1 MDRGHL
7 QRRLSYRLLRWPL
20 GPGCFEKLVSG
31 WHNSVSS
38 RQHLSHG
45 FTLVPT
51 GDNVIIIIGGDDNY
65 RDEDEESKE
74 FISRW
79 AKRKIS
85 SQFNDEYMDG
95 RKGFIL
101 SWNKEHRE
109 IHEEVLR
116 HFLDPSKR
124 GTKFEYKPK
133 LSSRPETEKK
143 EGCQQSKRDSFLDP
157 SKRETKFEYKP
168 ERKLPPPPEPEK
180 KERTQQSERDS
191 FSKPSRTESAK
202 LSSAMM
208 KAGSDPLQ
216 QAEQDSSLG
225 RTSSHISSSELRSS
239 SSSGAVR
246 KVGLS
251 SHKETSSGLPETQ
264 RKSVGEIAVH
274 LLFREKFDFFRL
286 LNISS

>member
-1 MDRGHL
+1 M
-7 QRRLSYRLLRWPL
+7 QRNGWRSSSETSTLSSLE
-20 GPGCFEKLVSG
+20 PGCLEKPVSG

-38 RQHLSHG
+38 RQHLSHC
-45 FTLVPT
+45 FTLVPL

-133 LSSRPETEKK
+133 LSSRPEIEKK

-168 ERKLPPPPEPEK
+168 ERRLPPPPEPEK

-191 FSKPSRTESAK
+191 FSEPSRTESAK
-202 LSSAMM
+202 LSSVMM
-208 KAGSDPLQ
+208 KARSDPLQ

-225 RTSSHISSSELRSS
+225 RTTSHISSSELRSS
-239 SSSGAVR
+239 SSGALRNV
-246 KVGLS
+246 VVS
-251 SHKETSSGLPETQ
+251 SHKGTSSGLPETQ
-264 RKSVGEIAVH
+264 RNSIGEIAVH
-274 LLFREKFDFFRL
+274 LLFREKFKTSFVC
-286 LNISS
+286 

>member
-1 MDRGHL
+1 
-7 QRRLSYRLLRWPL
+7 
-20 GPGCFEKLVSG
+20 
-31 WHNSVSS
+31 
-38 RQHLSHG
+38 
-45 FTLVPT
+45 
-51 GDNVIIIIGGDDNY
+51 
-65 RDEDEESKE
+65 
-74 FISRW
+74 
-79 AKRKIS
+79 
-85 SQFNDEYMDG
+85 MDG

-124 GTKFEYKPK
+124 GTKIEYKPK

-168 ERKLPPPPEPEK
+168 ERRLPPPPEPEK

-191 FSKPSRTESAK
+191 FSEPSRTESAK

-208 KAGSDPLQ
+208 KAVSDPLQ
-216 QAEQDSSLG
+216 QAEKDSSLG
-225 RTSSHISSSELRSS
+225 RTTSHISSPELRS

-246 KVGLS
+246 NVGVS
-251 SHKETSSGLPETQ
+251 SHKGTSSGLPETQ
-264 RKSVGEIAVH
+264 RNSIGEIAVH
-274 LLFREKFDFFRL
+274 LLFREIQDFFRL
-286 LNISS
+286 LNISTELIHLLETVKSIFNLGNVYFPSRNAFYSLSTKLTKNKTFRENVKTCGRQPNSYDLWRN